1 MGRAA
6 TTPCHSPVNLPVNPI
21 SSLKALTLAVI
32 VLGLAVLSGC
42 NTARIGAP
50 EGWSAGAVDDD
61 ILYIGTMEGEVLA
74 VNKLTGDTEWRR
86 ELPSDEDSD
95 RAIYGRPAIA
105 DSVVLVGGYDGRL
118 YAYDTTGDLEWQEP
132 LTGRIVGGPTV
143 HQGLVLVG
151 TGEVSSS
158 NGSGGT
164 LYAIDIEAADPIWS
178 YRTGGP
184 IWSTPAVADGV
195 AYVGSLDHQIHA
207 VDITDGSPIW
217 VYTTGGA
224 IVSGIAVHEGLV
236 IFGGF
241 DSTLYALDAESGE
254 LVWDFRDSTRW
265 YWSTPLIH
273 QGAVYAPSLDG
284 TLYALDAATGSL
296 KWRYET
302 EGQLVGSPAIVNN
315 LIAVPIADGGDSKIA
330 LLELNGSEQAAC
342 KIGADV
348 RTSIE
353 VSDDLIYFAATDH
366 TIRAL
371 RVKASGNPDEE
382 WVFVTNADPHPP
394 DRARA
399 C

>member
-1 MGRAA
+1 MIA
-6 TTPCHSPVNLPVNPI
+6 
-21 SSLKALTLAVI
+21 
-32 VLGLAVLSGC
+32 LGLVVLSGC
-42 NTARIGAP
+42 DTARIGGP

-61 ILYIGTMEGEVLA
+61 ILFIGTMEGEVLA

-86 ELPSDEDSD
+86 ELPTNEDSD

-105 DSVVLVGGYDGRL
+105 GSLVLVGGYDGRL
-118 YAYDTTGDLEWQEP
+118 YAYDDTGDLEWQEP
-132 LTGRIVGGPTV
+132 LTGRIIGGPTV
-143 HQGLVLVG
+143 SQGLALVG

-158 NGSGGT
+158 NGSDGA
-164 LYAIDIEAADPIWS
+164 LYAIDIEAADPVWT

-184 IWSTPAVADGV
+184 IWSTPAVEDGV
-195 AYVGSLDHQIHA
+195 AFVGSLDHQVHA
-207 VDITDGSPIW
+207 IDISDGSRKW

-224 IVSGIAVHEGLV
+224 VVSSIALHEGLV

-241 DSTLYALDAESGE
+241 DSTLYALDADSGH
-254 LVWDFRDSTRW
+254 LVWDFRGSTRW
-265 YWSTPLIH
+265 YWSTPLVH
-273 QGAVYAPSLDG
+273 QGVVYAPSLDG

-302 EGQLVGSPAIVNN
+302 EGQLVGAPAVVNN

-342 KIGADV
+342 NIGADV
-348 RTSIE
+348 RTSLE
-353 VSDDLIYFAATDH
+353 VSDDLIYFGATDH

-371 RVKASGNPDEE
+371 RVKPSGNPDEE
-382 WVFVTNADPHPP
+382 WVFVTNADDPHPP

>member
-1 MGRAA
+1 MNRV
-6 TTPCHSPVNLPVNPI
+6 P
-21 SSLKALTLAVI
+21 SLKTLTLAVI
-32 VLGLAVLSGC
+32 LIGLAFLTGC
-42 NTARIGAP
+42 DTARIGGP
-50 EGWSAGAVDDD
+50 EGWSAGAVDDG

-86 ELPSDEDSD
+86 ELPTDEDRE
-95 RAIYGRPAIA
+95 RAIYGRPAVAEDYVI
-105 DSVVLVGGYDGRL
+105 VGGYDGRL
-118 YAYDTTGDLEWQEP
+118 YAYDDTGDLEWQEP

-143 HQGLVLVG
+143 TQGIALVG

-158 NGSGGT
+158 NGSGGA
-164 LYAIDIEAADPIWS
+164 LYAIDIEAADLIWT

-184 IWSTPAVADGV
+184 IWSTPAVANGV
-195 AYVGSLDHQIHA
+195 AYVGSLDHQLHA
-207 VDITDGSPIW
+207 VDIEDGSRKW
-217 VYTTGGA
+217 AYTTGGA
-224 IVSGIAVHEGLV
+224 IVSGIALYEGLV

-241 DSTLYALDAESGE
+241 DSTLYALDADSGN
-254 LVWDFRDSTRW
+254 LVWDYRGSTRW
-265 YWSTPLIH
+265 YWSTPLVH
-273 QGAVYAPSLDG
+273 EDVVYAPSLDG

-302 EGQLVGSPAIVNN
+302 EGQLVGAPVVVNN

-348 RTSIE
+348 RTSLE
-353 VSDDLIYFAATDH
+353 VSDDLIYFGATDH

-371 RVKASGNPDEE
+371 RVKPSGNPDEE
-382 WVFVTNADPHPP
+382 WVFVTDADDPHPP